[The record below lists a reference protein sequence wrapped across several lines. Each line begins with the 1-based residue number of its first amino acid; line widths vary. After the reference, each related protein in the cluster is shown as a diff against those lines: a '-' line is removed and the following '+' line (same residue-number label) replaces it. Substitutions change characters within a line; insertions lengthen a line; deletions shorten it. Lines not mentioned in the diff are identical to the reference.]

1 MKPYHSWGRG
11 DYTQPG
17 LSDPSHT
24 WHPSP
29 SCPESLDTRGTDLE
43 AIHSGPGNLFTRI
56 EGPGSPWGLAGL
68 YTDSDDHS
76 HLNYKKM
83 GVVLGSGEGH
93 RSQSIGWKPL
103 QGSRLMLQIKERKWI
118 KGCLGRG
125 YKS

>member
-1 MKPYHSWGRG
+1 MGAGWGTTISKYPEKEVEPARRPLRKPALLHK
-11 DYTQPG
+11 PG
-17 LSDPSHT
+17 ERHFF
-24 WHPSP
+24 
-29 SCPESLDTRGTDLE
+29 
-43 AIHSGPGNLFTRI
+43 HSGPGNLFTRI

-103 QGSRLMLQIKERKWI
+103 QGSRLMHGHLQTNAQIT
-118 KGCLGRG
+118 
-125 YKS
+125 SS